1 MTKSSKTQDSLQA
14 FGELVKENQSSIL
27 AFVRSIGV
35 AVDAVEDIAQEAF
48 LIAYKKFDGF
58 DKDKA
63 SFTTWVCGIVRH
75 LFLNDKRKQTR
86 RAMLQNQ
93 VIGDMLLKM
102 DAPFG
107 EHHKDELQ
115 LLKGCV
121 EEMEPQ
127 ARDLLKERYENN
139 KKSHK
144 LAIETGRKP
153 AAIRQQLVRLR
164 AMLKTCIGGKLS

>member
-1 MTKSSKTQDSLQA
+1 
-14 FGELVKENQSSIL
+14 
-27 AFVRSIGV
+27 
-35 AVDAVEDIAQEAF
+35 
-48 LIAYKKFDGF
+48 
-58 DKDKA
+58 
-63 SFTTWVCGIVRH
+63 
-75 LFLNDKRKQTR
+75 
-86 RAMLQNQ
+86 MLQNQ